1 VVVLLIEILL
11 PVTAGEEARQ
21 VVEDVTQTLTNKFGG
36 ATAFLR
42 APGDGAWKGQ
52 TGIITDQIIVVEVMA
67 EAVEPEWWRIFRTEL
82 EIRLDQEEIVIR
94 SHEIKRL

>member
-1 VVVLLIEILL
+1 MSKTSRRPSL
-11 PVTAGEEARQ
+11 TSSEAPQR
-21 VVEDVTQTLTNKFGG
+21 FSG
-36 ATAFLR
+36 R
-42 APGDGAWKGQ
+42 RGDGAWKGQ
-52 TGIITDQIIVVEVMA
+52 TGIIRDQIIVVEVMA